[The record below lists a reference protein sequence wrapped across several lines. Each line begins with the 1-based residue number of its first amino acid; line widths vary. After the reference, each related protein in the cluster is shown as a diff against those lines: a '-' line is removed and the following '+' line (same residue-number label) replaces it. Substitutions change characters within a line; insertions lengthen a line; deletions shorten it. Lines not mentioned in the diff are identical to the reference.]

1 MTIEEEEKKLR
12 EYLAT
17 FTVYTYHGEEA
28 VKREIEIATR
38 QNDRNILEK
47 FCSNLPRID
56 KFFAEDDEEAAK
68 EIRKH
73 KRSLKKKTDDAVKV
87 YVENVFETGS
97 DIKYRL
103 KKYSI

>member
-38 QNDRNILEK
+38 QNDRNLYNTESRNSSFPDSAFIHLQQK
-47 FCSNLPRID
+47 
-56 KFFAEDDEEAAK
+56 
-68 EIRKH
+68 
-73 KRSLKKKTDDAVKV
+73 
-87 YVENVFETGS
+87 
-97 DIKYRL
+97 
-103 KKYSI
+103 